1 MSSAK
6 TASGTA
12 TKTTIPPTET
22 PVTAT
27 KIAVTTPGTAI
38 TAGRAITRRTVSLE
52 TILRILARLIHAL
65 FIFRSRVVLPVIH
78 SILLTRGVVTIHVA

>member
-6 TASGTA
+6 TASGSA

-22 PVTAT
+22 PITAT
-27 KIAVTTPGTAI
+27 KATVTTTGTAI
-38 TAGRAITRRTVSLE
+38 AAGRAIARRTVSLE

-65 FIFRSRVVLPVIH
+65 FIFRSGVVLPVIY
-78 SILLTRGVVTIHVA
+78 SILLTRSVVTIHVA